1 MKSKQYETQNLN
13 FQMDA
18 YQKVVNNYE
27 SRILDRE
34 LIYLEENRIRLFYQK
49 IIMKMARDLNLFKD
63 NKNKQRIFNSLNE
76 MDNDLN
82 YQR

>member
-1 MKSKQYETQNLN
+1 
-13 FQMDA
+13 MDA
-18 YQKVVNNYE
+18 YKKVVDNYE

-34 LIYLEENRIRLFYQK
+34 FIYLEESRIRQFYQN
-49 IIMKMARDLNLFKD
+49 IIMKMIRDLNLFKD

-76 MDNDLN
+76 MDTDLN

>member
-1 MKSKQYETQNLN
+1 
-13 FQMDA
+13 MDA

-27 SRILDRE
+27 DRILDRE
-34 LIYLEENRIRLFYQK
+34 LIFLEESRIRQFYQK
-49 IIMKMARDLNLFKD
+49 ILMKMVRDLNLFKE

-76 MDNDLN
+76 MDTDLN